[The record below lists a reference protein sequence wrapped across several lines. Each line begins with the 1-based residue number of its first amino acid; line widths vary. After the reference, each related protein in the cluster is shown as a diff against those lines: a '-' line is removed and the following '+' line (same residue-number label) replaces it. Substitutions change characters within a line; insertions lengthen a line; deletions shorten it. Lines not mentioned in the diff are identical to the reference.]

1 MAAMP
6 ALLQPR
12 QSPPSL
18 PGGSAAAPSPSR
30 PGPTPTGTAVSSA
43 SFEHGS
49 PRRVASERI
58 QLLPAG
64 AFRAL
69 DGRPTEVDAWL
80 LDAAGAATLIAAAAA
95 RSTPYVLDYE
105 HQSLAAA
112 AQGIKAPAAAWFKT
126 LEWVEGDGLYATDVQ
141 WTDAARALIEA
152 DEYRYLSPVFA
163 WDRATGR
170 VTALLNAALTNVP
183 GLDGLSGVAELI
195 AARLA
200 IDPGAAPLILTGAPM
215 DELLDRI
222 RYFLN
227 LPITATAAEAAAELQ
242 KLIDQLAGDGMANAA
257 EVAARI
263 AAGASETAALRSE
276 LASARAAA
284 DPAQVVPFAVHA
296 ALTRQVA
303 ELQAEIEQRDRA
315 DLIEVALSDGR
326 ILPATQAFWQ
336 TRPLAALTAYLEH
349 AQPIAALNGQQS
361 AHSRPAGNPGSA
373 PGTFTVPAGY
383 RVDAA
388 RLAHHQRALALM
400 REQNLPY
407 AVAAAAAA
415 AAGA

>member
-6 ALLQPR
+6 AVLPPPR
-12 QSPPSL
+12 QTPSSPPDGRAAASL
-18 PGGSAAAPSPSR
+18 PSWPA
-30 PGPTPTGTAVSSA
+30 GTAFSSA

-49 PRRVASERI
+49 LRRVASERI
-58 QLLPAG
+58 QILPAG

-112 AQGIKAPAAAWFKT
+112 QGGIKAPAAAWFKT

-227 LPITATAAEAAAELQ
+227 LPITATAAEVTAVLV

-284 DPAQVVPFAVHA
+284 DPAQFVPFAVHA